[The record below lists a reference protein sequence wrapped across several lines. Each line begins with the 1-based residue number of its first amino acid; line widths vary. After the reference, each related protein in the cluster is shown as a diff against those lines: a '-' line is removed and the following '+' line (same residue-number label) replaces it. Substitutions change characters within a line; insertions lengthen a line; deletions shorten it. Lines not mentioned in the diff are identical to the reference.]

1 MKNKKLFFLLILCS
15 ILILSLCVYF
25 IAVCIETIEF
35 CLLTDR
41 NIFERTSRTLI
52 IILIL
57 LVVLIL
63 TVYCAISIT
72 FIDLNEIIKKKKESA
87 EKRRVEKKE
96 SEKQRLQ
103 KKLDKLNKEE

>member
-1 MKNKKLFFLLILCS
+1 MKNKKLFFILILCS
-15 ILILSLCVYF
+15 ILIFSLCAYF
-25 IAVCIETIEF
+25 IVVYIDTIDF
-35 CLLTDR
+35 CLRTNR
-41 NIFERTSRTLI
+41 HFFEVASRTLI

-63 TVYCAISIT
+63 TVYCAIAIT
-72 FIDLNEIIKKKKESA
+72 FIDLNEITKKKKESA

-103 KKLDKLNKEE
+103 EKLDKLNKEE

>member
-1 MKNKKLFFLLILCS
+1 MKNKKLFFILIFCS

-25 IAVCIETIEF
+25 IVGCIDTIEF
-35 CLLTDR
+35 CLRTDR
-41 NIFERTSRTLI
+41 NFFEITSRTLI

>member
-1 MKNKKLFFLLILCS
+1 MKNKKLFFILILCS
-15 ILILSLCVYF
+15 ILILSLCVYY
-25 IAVCIETIEF
+25 IVGCIEIMEI
-35 CLLTDR
+35 CLRTDMNFFR
-41 NIFERTSRTLI
+41 IADRTLI

-63 TVYCAISIT
+63 TVYCAIAIT

-103 KKLDKLNKEE
+103 EKLDKLNKEE